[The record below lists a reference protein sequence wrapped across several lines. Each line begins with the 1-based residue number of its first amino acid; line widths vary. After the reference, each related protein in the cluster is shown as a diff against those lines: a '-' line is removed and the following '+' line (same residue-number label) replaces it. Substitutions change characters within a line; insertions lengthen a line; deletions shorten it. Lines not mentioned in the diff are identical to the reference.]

1 MQFIFNRFTCSQWF
15 FQLIVLILSCPVV
28 AQSQT
33 CSLPANFEAVYYD
46 HTKVDYRWDWA
57 ADAVSYDLFVEINDK
72 GYTKIGLPGS
82 ATSAEA
88 KFSPLLKHQDRVSA
102 LLVKYCIGGG
112 TKSATFDFIIIDDI
126 IVYLSGSTQ
135 AGEPR
140 LVEPVTTILDNLI
153 PSEAVCGRCEA
164 DFFRLE
170 ADFYGPYNIAV
181 SSAIGPIEQLRFLK
195 SELCECIDGAIASGI
210 LAEAGGP
217 GPQYNGTPFNC
228 RVTPYMFA
236 RQDCVRKPQE
246 ERTTIFPEE
255 AHHNTLQVQVI
266 PNPALHH
273 AQIRYHLPQASD
285 VHLTLHDLTGRLVRN
300 LHSQAAAPAG
310 DHQTELD
317 ATSLAPGFYVC
328 RLQAAGMMQSLPVV
342 ITRQ

>member
-1 MQFIFNRFTCSQWF
+1 MPFIFNPFACSKWLVL
-15 FQLIVLILSCPVV
+15 LIVLVLSCTVE

-33 CSLPANFEAVYYD
+33 CSPPANFEAVYYD
-46 HTKVDYRWDWA
+46 HAKADYRWDFA
-57 ADAVSYDLFVEINDK
+57 ADAVSYELAIEVNGK
-72 GYTKIGLPGS
+72 GYTKMALPGS

-102 LLVKYCIGGG
+102 LLTKTCIGGD

-153 PSEAVCGRCEA
+153 PSEDVCGRCEA

-170 ADFYGPYNIAV
+170 AGFYGPYHIAV

-195 SELCECIDGAIASGI
+195 SELCDCLDGAITSGI
-210 LAEAGGP
+210 LNEAGGP
-217 GPQYNGTPFNC
+217 GPQFNGTPFNC
-228 RVTPYMFA
+228 RVTPYLFA
-236 RQDCVRKPQE
+236 RQDCAKKPQE
-246 ERTTIFPEE
+246 ERMNFRPEE
-255 AHHNTLQVQVI
+255 AYPNTLRVQAI
-266 PNPALHH
+266 PNPVLHH

-285 VHLTLHDLTGRLVRN
+285 VQLTLHDLAGRFVRN

-317 ATSLAPGFYVC
+317 AASLAPGFYVC
-328 RLQAAGMMQSLPVV
+328 RLQAAGMVQSLPVV
-342 ITRQ
+342 IAR